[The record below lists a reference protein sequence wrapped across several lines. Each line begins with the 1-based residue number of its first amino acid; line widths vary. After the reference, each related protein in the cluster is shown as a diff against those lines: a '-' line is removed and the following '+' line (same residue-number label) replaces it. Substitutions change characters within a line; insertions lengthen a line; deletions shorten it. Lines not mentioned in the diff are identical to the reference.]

1 MDINTFVFILTR
13 MRSVAQTVSAVGLL
27 LSSLRQWEKW
37 NPLPPLVRYFG
48 TGNVIFA
55 FKTYKGD
62 PEHCW
67 RLREGNLRCDK
78 RHSRTQLHVM
88 WNVSSAKLE
97 GNQNSTRQTRIQWDE
112 GIKAWKT
119 WVNITKLSSD
129 GTDYTASL
137 LTQVEQKTG
146 QERIRS

>member
-1 MDINTFVFILTR
+1 
-13 MRSVAQTVSAVGLL
+13 
-27 LSSLRQWEKW
+27 
-37 NPLPPLVRYFG
+37 LVRYFG
-48 TGNVIFA
+48 KGNVIFA

-78 RHSRTQLHVM
+78 RHSRTQFHVM
-88 WNVSSAKLE
+88 GTVSSAKLE
-97 GNQNSTRQTRIQWDE
+97 GNQNSTRQTRILWDE

-129 GTDYTASL
+129 GTDYTALL

-146 QERIRS
+146 QVRIRS